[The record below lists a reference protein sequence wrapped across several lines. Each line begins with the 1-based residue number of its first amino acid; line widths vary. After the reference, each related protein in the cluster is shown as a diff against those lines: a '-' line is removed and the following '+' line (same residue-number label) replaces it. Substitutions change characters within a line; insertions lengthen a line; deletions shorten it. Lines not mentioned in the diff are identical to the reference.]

1 MRISLYVREWWRQT
15 EMEGKEAGGS
25 ARSVVWEKEQFIISA
40 QHECINC
47 LGCWKFTFYTTP
59 VAV

>member
-25 ARSVVWEKEQFIISA
+25 ARSLWFGRKSNLSS
-40 QHECINC
+40 QHSMN
-47 LGCWKFTFYTTP
+47 
-59 VAV
+59 V